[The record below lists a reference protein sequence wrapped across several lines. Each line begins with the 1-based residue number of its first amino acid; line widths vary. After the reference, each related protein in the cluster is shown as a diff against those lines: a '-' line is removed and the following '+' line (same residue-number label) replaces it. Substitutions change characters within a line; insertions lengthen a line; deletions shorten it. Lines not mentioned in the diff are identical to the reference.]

1 MSICIRTERYIREVI
16 RTNGECLLFFHPPT
30 LDAGKWVVLILLPR
44 EMGAMND
51 FSDWEQKNL
60 VVPLQKMRREYFFL
74 LPSGRITTQVSVA
87 FLQHIWIIDG
97 IHANLFFNNR
107 SIFYQ
112 GISDWLTNKLPI
124 NPFKV
129 FHWRVSN
136 TISFREFNTQQIW
149 WIFRGE
155 EGDPIKNIAR
165 DTIIQ
170 IIPAT
175 QILTINESRQ
185 LMRQY

>member
-1 MSICIRTERYIREVI
+1 MNSFILNSLGLLCLLQYLTSYTRALDMLIRIRSERYIREVI
-16 RTNGECLLFFHPPT
+16 RTNGECLFFHPPT

-60 VVPLQKMRREYFFL
+60 VVPLQKMRREYFF
-74 LPSGRITTQVSVA
+74 PPTQVSVA

-136 TISFREFNTQQIW
+136 TISFREFNSHFTW
-149 WIFRGE
+149 TAFW
-155 EGDPIKNIAR
+155 
-165 DTIIQ
+165 
-170 IIPAT
+170 
-175 QILTINESRQ
+175 
-185 LMRQY
+185 M